1 MVTEKMEKMEKMM
14 MMEKM
19 EKMANGR
26 GREDELKVMMAKMD
40 NANSPGLEI
49 DVRWLCENNR
59 DNCS

>member
-1 MVTEKMEKMEKMM
+1 MTTEKMEKMKKMEK
-14 MMEKM
+14 MEKM

>member
-1 MVTEKMEKMEKMM
+1 MTTEK
-14 MMEKM
+14 MEKM

>member
-1 MVTEKMEKMEKMM
+1 MVTEKMEKMEKMKK
-14 MMEKM
+14 MEKM